1 MCFDFCSAFDLIA
14 HDVLIKKL
22 AVYNINRAHIRRIKN
37 WLTDRSQKVVVN
49 GESSLDDD
57 VQHVHPRFGGK
68 YQISADRIWDDKD

>member
-1 MCFDFCSAFDLIA
+1 MCFGFCSAFDLIA

-49 GESSLDDD
+49 GES
-57 VQHVHPRFGGK
+57 
-68 YQISADRIWDDKD
+68 